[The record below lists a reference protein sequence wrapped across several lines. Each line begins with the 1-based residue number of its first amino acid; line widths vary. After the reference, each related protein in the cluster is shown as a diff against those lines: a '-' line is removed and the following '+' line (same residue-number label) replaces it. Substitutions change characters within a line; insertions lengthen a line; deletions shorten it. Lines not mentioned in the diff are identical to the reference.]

1 MVQTE
6 PQTGIQWPIQ
16 LKLVF
21 IIQFLGNNAFISWS
35 PVTIPDCAKETWEVQ
50 KLNINNMLGLKTHLL
65 FKYILY
71 KN

>member
-1 MVQTE
+1 MVQRE
-6 PQTGIQWPIQ
+6 PQTGIQWQIQ

-21 IIQFLGNNAFISWS
+21 IIQFLENTAFISCS
-35 PVTIPDCAKETWEVQ
+35 PVTTSDCAKETWDVQ
-50 KLNINNMLGLKTHLL
+50 KLNINNMLGLKRHLL